1 MNLPRMLLTAGAVLL
16 GLAANVLSAAPLRL
30 LYFTKSAGFEH
41 SVIKETDGQ
50 RGYSQKILAS
60 LAAKNDF
67 TVTFSKDGSLF
78 SPEYLANF
86 DVIIFYTSGDL
97 LAVGTDGQP
106 AMTPAGKQALLDAV
120 AGGKGFIALHSGT
133 DTFHTGESGGGNNP
147 IRSRRFSTF
156 GEGADSYIRMI
167 GGEFIRHGAQQVA
180 KAAVVDPA
188 FPGCGGLGDAI
199 ECREEWYTTKEYA
212 GDDHVLLVMRTRGM
226 QGSDYARPDYPLAW
240 VRRFGQGRVAVNA
253 MGHRED
259 VWDGAAYQAMLV
271 GLIRWTGGLV
281 SADLTPNLERV
292 APWCTTLQP
301 EATSPNKK

>member
-1 MNLPRMLLTAGAVLL
+1 MKLPRTSLTIGLALL
-16 GLAANVLSAAPLRL
+16 GLGAANLSAAPLRL

-50 RGYSQKILAS
+50 RGYSQKILAGV
-60 LAAKNDF
+60 AAKNGF
-67 TVTFSKDGSLF
+67 EVTFSKDGSLF
-78 SPEYLANF
+78 SPEYLAKF

-106 AMTPAGKQALLDAV
+106 AMSPAGKQALLDAV

-133 DTFHTGESGGGNNP
+133 DTFHTGEHGGGNNS

-156 GEGADSYIRMI
+156 GDGADSYIRMI

-188 FPGCGGLGDAI
+188 FPGFGELGGAI

-212 GDDHVLLVMRTRGM
+212 PDDHVLLVMRTGSM
-226 QGSDYARPDYPLAW
+226 KGSDYARPDYPLAW
-240 VRRFGQGRVAVNA
+240 VRRYGQGRVAVNV

-259 VWDGAAYQAMLV
+259 VWDSAAYQAMLV
-271 GLIRWTGGLV
+271 GLIKWTGGLV
-281 SADLTPNLERV
+281 SAELTPNLESA

-301 EATSPNKK
+301 VATKPAKK

>member
-1 MNLPRMLLTAGAVLL
+1 MYLPRPSLFAAAALL
-16 GLAANVLSAAPLRL
+16 GLGAVALSAAPLRL

-41 SVIKETDGQ
+41 SVIKETDGR
-50 RGYSQKILAS
+50 RGYSQKILAD
-60 LAAKNDF
+60 LAAKNGF
-67 TVTFSKDGSLF
+67 AVTFSKDGSRF

-156 GEGADSYIRMI
+156 GDGADPYIRMI

-180 KAAVVDPA
+180 QAAVVDAA
-188 FPGCGGLGDAI
+188 FPGCGEIGAAI

-212 GDDHVLLVMRTRGM
+212 GDDHVLLVMRTGGM
-226 QGSDYARPDYPLAW
+226 KGGDYERPDYPLAW
-240 VRRFGQGRVAVNA
+240 ARRYGQGRVAVNV

-259 VWDGAAYQAMLV
+259 VWDSAAYQTMLV
-271 GLIRWTGGLV
+271 GLIKWAGGL
-281 SADLTPNLERV
+281 AAAELTPNLERV
-292 APWCTTLQP
+292 APWSTTLQP
-301 EATSPNKK
+301 EATAPAKK